1 MKNLVLLLATVFAS
15 CLARAAMT
23 DSERNQKID
32 SVLFH
37 HYSGRPLEARK
48 EAEELR
54 DAFPDEPF
62 FRELIAEI
70 IWQELAKLL
79 SASPGEESV
88 NFERVRNNSHA
99 QYLTERFKEE
109 VFAGLALTLEF
120 LEADPNNVKNLFLR
134 AMLKLRYA
142 GFIAKFESGWKSY
155 VESDRETVEALSI
168 LKRCMEL
175 DRSLCSAKYCFA
187 LAKHVLIKTA
197 DTSIFNNLAIR
208 ARSKLHDFL
217 GSNFNQN
224 DTLRWLEESMACSSD
239 HWWTKDIE
247 IDKKLI
253 YQTILVKQAGRMD
266 DKVLPVLEEL
276 NRRFPENKGVR
287 ENLFL
292 VRLHIQNRSRSSR

>member
-1 MKNLVLLLATVFAS
+1 MKNLILFLAIVSAS
-15 CLARAAMT
+15 CSARAAMT
-23 DSERNQKID
+23 DSQRNQKID
-32 SVLFH
+32 RALFH
-37 HYSGRPLEARK
+37 HYSGKPLEARK

-70 IWQELAKLL
+70 IWQELSKLL

-88 NFERVRNNSHA
+88 NFERIRSNTHA

-120 LEADPNNVKNLFLR
+120 LETNPNDAKTLFLR

-142 GFIAKFESGWKSY
+142 GFIVKFESGWKSY
-155 VESDRETVEALSI
+155 AESDRETVEALSI

-175 DRSLCSAKYCFA
+175 DRSLCSAKYYFA

-197 DTSIFNNLAIR
+197 SASVFNNLAIR
-208 ARSKLHDFL
+208 MRSRLHDFL
-217 GSNFNQN
+217 GSNFSQN
-224 DTLRWLEESMACSSD
+224 DIFRWLEESMMCNSD

-253 YQTILVKQAGRMD
+253 YQNILTKQAGRMD
-266 DKVLPVLEEL
+266 TSVLPVLEEL
-276 NRRFPENKGVR
+276 NRKFPENREVR
-287 ENLFL
+287 DNLFL
-292 VRLHIQNRSRSSR
+292 VRLHINARSQSSR